1 MTGGGNRPVAIHV
14 CAPGVRMTDRHSTRI
29 DTSDRSPHDS
39 PHPLQPAIEPGNVQG
54 MAHKDLESLPI
65 IGERQ
70 IAKILQWGPLID
82 AMENALTEFSAGAVV
97 QPVRQ
102 IIPVPGRDAV
112 FAAMPAVGTAM
123 AVKIVTLYHGNAGT
137 DLPTHQGVIVVL
149 DIDNGAPLALL
160 DGRLITEMRTAAG
173 SAAVA
178 RALAPKT
185 VDVVTIMGNGVQ
197 AGAHA
202 EALARV
208 RTWKE
213 LRIWARNEAHGR
225 QLAERLGARFVAD
238 AETAVRGADIVACTT
253 AAKTPIVRGEWLKP
267 GAFVAAVGW
276 NGPDGR
282 ELDDVAMANTVIVE
296 SRDAVLKES
305 GNVRGS
311 NCEVFAEAGEIFS
324 GKKIVLH
331 GATVIYDSVGIAIMD
346 VAAAKLVYD
355 LWSAVPQRL

>member
-1 MTGGGNRPVAIHV
+1 MA
-14 CAPGVRMTDRHSTRI
+14 
-29 DTSDRSPHDS
+29 
-39 PHPLQPAIEPGNVQG
+39 LQ
-54 MAHKDLESLPI
+54 DLESLPV

-70 IAKILQWGPLID
+70 ISKILKWDPLID
-82 AMENALTEFSAGAVV
+82 AMETALKEFSAGTVV

-137 DLPTHQGVIVVL
+137 NLPTHQGVIVVL

-178 RALAPKT
+178 RALAPKS
-185 VDVVTIMGNGVQ
+185 VNVVTIMGSGVQ

-208 RTWKE
+208 RERTE
-213 LRIWARNEAHGR
+213 LRIWARDETRGR
-225 QLAERLGARFVAD
+225 QLADRLGAKFVAN
-238 AETAVRGADIVACTT
+238 AETAVRDADIVACTT
-253 AAKTPIVRGEWLKP
+253 AAKTPILKGNWLKP

-282 ELDDVAMANTVIVE
+282 ELDDAAMAHTIIVE
-296 SRDAVLKES
+296 SRDAARKES
-305 GNVRGS
+305 GNIRGS
-311 NCEVFAEAGEIFS
+311 GCEIFAEAGEIFS
-324 GKKIVLH
+324 GTKIAPL
-331 GATVIYDSVGIAIMD
+331 GAAIIYDSVGIAIMD
-346 VAAAKLVYD
+346 VTAAKLVYD
-355 LWSAVPQRL
+355 LWSASC